1 MIRLITLL
9 LILLFS
15 SCKYDHFEPENENDF
30 YNGFNFLTDYS
41 IDNIEFIDNS
51 LTYTINCQDTLFTVL
66 LLERK
71 INDVWQLIDTVN
83 SYSYTFEKGDF
94 IYHLKDTS
102 TYFSSVYESRVIKK
116 VDITSISLRDTLNY
130 SYNIKDESYSKYL
143 DLNPLTAYNDYN
155 YLGIVEKT
163 SVSSARMFFH
173 EQVTDYM
180 ESPPK
185 RYTANLFF
193 RYMFY
198 LLKKSPKALSIGIK
212 FKNASTLS
220 PSFSISEVFTNSS
233 PSYFIIFNMQN
244 EINQVDFWGEEASLF
259 LINNYNQ
266 TTFEIT
272 QFMPQIVLP
281 IHIKRDSLVNSK
293 SYFSYS
299 VKPFDYDSLFIDVI
313 AYPETNYFSN
323 KFTDKTKN
331 PELSYTYSNRTRIYS
346 NTGTFVYQ
354 TNQTYGDSLLYP
366 FYACIIAYK
375 NGFINDPY
383 TSFIKFY

>member
-1 MIRLITLL
+1 MEINMIRLITLL

-155 YLGIVEKT
+155 YLGIVEKL
-163 SVSSARMFFH
+163 VLVLLVCFFMNKLLITWKAPLNVI
-173 EQVTDYM
+173 QQICFLDIC
-180 ESPPK
+180 
-185 RYTANLFF
+185 FI
-193 RYMFY
+193 Y
-198 LLKKSPKALSIGIK
+198 LKNHLK
-212 FKNASTLS
+212 
-220 PSFSISEVFTNSS
+220 
-233 PSYFIIFNMQN
+233 
-244 EINQVDFWGEEASLF
+244 
-259 LINNYNQ
+259 
-266 TTFEIT
+266 
-272 QFMPQIVLP
+272 
-281 IHIKRDSLVNSK
+281 H
-293 SYFSYS
+293 
-299 VKPFDYDSLFIDVI
+299 
-313 AYPETNYFSN
+313 
-323 KFTDKTKN
+323 
-331 PELSYTYSNRTRIYS
+331 
-346 NTGTFVYQ
+346 
-354 TNQTYGDSLLYP
+354 
-366 FYACIIAYK
+366 
-375 NGFINDPY
+375 
-383 TSFIKFY
+383 